1 MFKNRSFYLVRR
13 CLAALQFTILTLPL
27 AVSAAQVTL
36 QWDANDPSPAGYR
49 LYQRTSGQSYDYN
62 SPVWSGTLTTA
73 TLNGL
78 IEGTTYY
85 YVVRAY
91 SGSDESG
98 DSNEVQFTP
107 VAINMDSDG
116 DGIDDASDAFPND
129 PSEWLDLDAD
139 GIGDNA
145 DTDDDGDGMPDVW
158 EVLYGLNPL
167 SDDAGHDLDN
177 DGVSNMEEYLADSDP
192 SQAPANL
199 SPEKPRHLAP
209 YDAEVSVGL
218 TPILATEPFADPD
231 DDGHA
236 RSCYQISTFEDDF
249 TTLVYEK
256 TSSVHLTQLDLPDLV
271 LDPDT
276 TYLWRVRFYDS
287 RNGMSEW
294 SDPTSFTTVA
304 YGETGDENGN
314 GILDVQEID
323 GYLDLDQDGNNDA
336 QQDGMLA
343 VQSNDAFNPYI
354 AIKRV
359 DANTQLISIEAISG
373 EGLSLASNHNQPEF
387 LTGIINFKL
396 YLLNGATET
405 SVVVYFSQPAPSNAR
420 WYKYD
425 PDQGWSIYS
434 DVEFSS
440 DRRSLTLHLED
451 GGIGDT
457 DGVQNGVIV
466 DPAGLGYS
474 TQVSDDAS
482 GSTSSGSGGG
492 GGCFISTTITAESGP
507 SGWDAIALLLLISG
521 LAAVGGFFFAHHGR
535 RSEASR
541 QKPGSEEGTIR

>member
-1 MFKNRSFYLVRR
+1 MFRNRSFCLVRR
-13 CLAALQFTILTLPL
+13 CLVALQFIMLTVPL

-73 TLNGL
+73 ALDGL
-78 IEGTTYY
+78 LEGTTYY

-107 VAINMDSDG
+107 VVIIVDSDG
-116 DGIDDASDAFPND
+116 DGIDDVSDAFPND
-129 PSEWLDLDAD
+129 PSEWSDPDAD

-145 DTDDDGDGMPDVW
+145 DTDDDGDGLPDAW
-158 EVLYGLNPL
+158 EVLYGLDPL
-167 SDDAGHDLDN
+167 SDDADHDLDN

-192 SQAPANL
+192 SQAPANF

-209 YDAEVSVGL
+209 YDAEGSVGL
-218 TPILATEPFADPD
+218 SPTLATEPFADPD
-231 DDGHA
+231 NDGHA
-236 RSCYQISTFEDDF
+236 RSCYQISTVEDDF

-256 TSSVHLTQLDLPDLV
+256 ISSVHLTSLSIPDMV

-276 TYLWRVRFYDS
+276 EYRWRVRFYDS

-294 SDPTSFTTVA
+294 SDPTSFATIA
-304 YGETGDENGN
+304 YGEAGDVNGN
-314 GILDVQEID
+314 GILDIQEID

-343 VQSNDAFNPYI
+343 VYSDDAFNPYV

-359 DANTQLISIEAISG
+359 DTNTQLVSIEAISA
-373 EGLSLASNHNQPEF
+373 EGLSLSSNHNQPEF

-396 YLLNGATET
+396 YLSEGVTET

-425 PDQGWSIYS
+425 PDQGWSVYS

-440 DRRSLTLHLED
+440 DRRSLTLRLED
-451 GGIGDT
+451 GGIGDM

-492 GGCFISTTITAESGP
+492 GGCFISTTLTAESGL
-507 SGWDAIALLLLISG
+507 SGWGAIALLLLISG
-521 LAAVGGFFFAHHGR
+521 LAGIGGFFFAHYGR
-535 RSEASR
+535 RSEV
-541 QKPGSEEGTIR
+541 

>member
-13 CLAALQFTILTLPL
+13 CLAALQFIILTLPL

-49 LYQRTSGQSYDYN
+49 LYQRTSGQSYDYS
-62 SPVWSGTLTTA
+62 SPVWSGTFTTA
-73 TLNGL
+73 TLDGL
-78 IEGTTYY
+78 VEGTTYY

-107 VAINMDSDG
+107 VAINLDSDG
-116 DGIDDASDAFPND
+116 DGIDDALDAFPND
-129 PSEWLDLDAD
+129 PSEWSDSDAD

-145 DTDDDGDGMPDVW
+145 DTDDDGDGLPDAW
-158 EVLYGLNPL
+158 EALYGLDPL
-167 SDDAGHDLDN
+167 ADDADQDLDN

-192 SQAPANL
+192 SQAPGNVP
-199 SPEKPRHLAP
+199 PEKPRHIAP
-209 YDAEVSVGL
+209 HEAEASVGL
-218 TPILATEPFADPD
+218 TPMLATEPFADPD
-231 DDGHA
+231 NNDHA
-236 RSCYQISTFEDDF
+236 RSCYQISTLEDDF
-249 TTLVYEK
+249 SNLIYEK
-256 TSSVHLTQLDLPDLV
+256 TSSVHLTSLSIPDMV

-276 TYLWRVRFYDS
+276 TYYWRVRFYDS

-294 SDPTSFTTVA
+294 SDPTSFTTIA
-304 YGETGDENGN
+304 YGETGDANGN

-323 GYLDLDQDGNNDA
+323 GYLDLDQDGYNDA

-343 VQSNDAFNPYI
+343 VQSNDAFNPYV
-354 AIKRV
+354 AIKRA
-359 DANTQLISIEAISG
+359 DTNTQLVSFEAISA
-373 EGLSLASNHNQPEF
+373 EGLSLSSNRNQPEF

-451 GGIGDT
+451 GGIGDM

-474 TQVSDDAS
+474 TQVSDDTS
-482 GSTSSGSGGG
+482 DSTSSGSGGS
-492 GGCFISTTITAESGP
+492 GCFISSTIASASGLF
-507 SGWDAIALLLLISG
+507 GWDAIALLLLISG
-521 LAAVGGFFFAHHGR
+521 VAGVGGSIFAHHGR
-535 RSEASR
+535 RPGASR
-541 QKPGSEEGTIR
+541 